1 MQRREQSKAAGL
13 PEAGEWMQARQLLA
27 LRRCKHTAE
36 TKSTFVGKWG
46 NHQGRK
52 SRQGS
57 QERRCVTSVTTMGAS
72 TYFAGKFWEAAL
84 TLRTGSHTLQSPHK
98 TEAAGMSLH
107 QLLSASEGEQLK
119 SQIDLTYFFFLACL
133 HKPWCRRLP
142 WTKMPRDWQTGSP
155 LGSKSQ
161 EIQVAHLFAASST
174 VGLEVT
180 FWTQW
185 EKLVSR
191 EIFAWY

>member
-13 PEAGEWMQARQLLA
+13 PSLGLPEAEDWAQARQRLA
-27 LRRCKHTAE
+27 LRRCENTTQ
-36 TKSTFVGKWG
+36 TKSTFIGKWE
-46 NHQGRK
+46 NHWGRK

-72 TYFAGKFWEAAL
+72 IYCAGKFWEPAL
-84 TLRTGSHTLQSPHK
+84 THSENRLSHTSVTLQDRSSWDVSAP
-98 TEAAGMSLH
+98 ASLSLWGRAT
-107 QLLSASEGEQLK
+107 QEPNWPNLFF
-119 SQIDLTYFFFLACL
+119 FFFLACL

-161 EIQVAHLFAASST
+161 EIQVALLQHLP
-174 VGLEVT
+174 
-180 FWTQW
+180 Q
-185 EKLVSR
+185 
-191 EIFAWY
+191 